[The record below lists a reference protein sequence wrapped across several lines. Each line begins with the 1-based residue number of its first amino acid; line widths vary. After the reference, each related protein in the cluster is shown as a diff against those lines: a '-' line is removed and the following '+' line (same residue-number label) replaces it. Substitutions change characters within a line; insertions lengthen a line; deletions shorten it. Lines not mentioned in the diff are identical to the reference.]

1 MIRILAAL
9 AAALAA
15 LVAFAPLAGAQLA
28 QAQAAK
34 TIKGE
39 WISLGDVAPVTGD
52 AAAILIGPA
61 PPPGQ
66 TLALDPAFLVSVA
79 KKSGVILALP
89 LDQPIWV
96 TRSIGNAPPAKVAN
110 PARPANQAN
119 AIAGTPKQAEV
130 LILIRDVARGQRLT
144 EDDLDWADASSVRAV
159 RNGPADM
166 ALAVGMETKRPL
178 KAGQPLQG
186 GDLKAPSVIRKG
198 EPVRLV
204 YARPGLRLSVEG
216 LAQNDAG
223 KGESVRVLNS
233 YSKRTIEAVA
243 YADGEARVTQR

>member
-1 MIRILAAL
+1 MIRFIIAFIAL
-9 AAALAA
+9 FV
-15 LVAFAPLAGAQLA
+15 VAPIAVAQT
-28 QAQAAK
+28 AK
-34 TIKGE
+34 SINGE

-66 TLALDPAFLVSVA
+66 TLAIDPAFLVSVA

-96 TRSIGNAPPAKVAN
+96 TRSAGNARAANVAN
-110 PARPANQAN
+110 PARPANQAPLIGGDPEE
-119 AIAGTPKQAEV
+119 AQV
-130 LILIRDVARGQRLT
+130 LILIRDVPRGHRLS
-144 EDDLDWADASSVRAV
+144 EADLDWAPASNARAV

-166 ALAVGMETKRPL
+166 ALAVGMESKRSL
-178 KAGQPLQG
+178 KAGQPLQSS
-186 GDLKAPSVIRKG
+186 DLKTASVIKKG
-198 EPVRLV
+198 DPVKLV
-204 YARPGLRLSVEG
+204 YAKPGLRLTVDG

-223 KGESVRVLNS
+223 KGEAVRVLNS

-243 YADGEARVTQR
+243 YADGEARVMQR